1 MNQAIVNK
9 VAESSLVTINL
20 EDFLPK
26 EEPAVFDMKDYLFMG
41 LILKEK
47 DFRASLQEINWN
59 NYQNKTVLVTCSADA
74 VIPVWAYMLVASY
87 LQPAAKEIFS
97 GTKEEWKKA
106 KLLETLINIDPSLYK
121 DQRIVIKGCGDE
133 PVPEAAYL
141 EITKILRPV
150 AKTIMYGEPC
160 STVPIFKQAKPTG

>member
-1 MNQAIVNK
+1 MDPVIVNK

-26 EEPAVFDMKDYLFMG
+26 EEPVVFDMKDYLFMG

-47 DFRASLQEINWN
+47 DFRASLQEIDWN
-59 NYQNKTVLVTCSADA
+59 SYKSKTVLVTCSADA
-74 VIPVWAYMLVASY
+74 VIPVWAYMLVGSY

-97 GTKEEWKKA
+97 GTKEEWKKT
-106 KLLETLINIDPSLYK
+106 KLLETLINIDPALYK

-133 PVPEAAYL
+133 FIPEAAYL

-160 STVPIFKQAKPTG
+160 STVPIFKQPKST